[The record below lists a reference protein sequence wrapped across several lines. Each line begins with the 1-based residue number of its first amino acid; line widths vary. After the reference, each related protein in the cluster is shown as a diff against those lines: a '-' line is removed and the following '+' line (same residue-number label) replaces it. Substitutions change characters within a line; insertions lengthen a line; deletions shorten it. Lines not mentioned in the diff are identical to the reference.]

1 MRPIIGND
9 IVILHII
16 IKRVRIIGE
25 SGIIDGILR
34 HVLILGAWI
43 VIELLSMVD

>member
-1 MRPIIGND
+1 MRPIIANN
-9 IVILHII
+9 IVILHMI

-34 HVLILGAWI
+34 HVLIFASWI
-43 VIELLSMVD
+43 VIDLLSMVD